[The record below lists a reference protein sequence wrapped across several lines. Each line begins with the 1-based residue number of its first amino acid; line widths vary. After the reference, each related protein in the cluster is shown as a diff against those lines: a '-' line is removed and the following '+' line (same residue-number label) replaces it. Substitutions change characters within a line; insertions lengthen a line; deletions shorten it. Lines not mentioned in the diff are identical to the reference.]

1 MNYTN
6 KNTVLML
13 VVAVFFVTLSQ
24 SDQNIPQPT
33 SWSIENKIKKIK
45 SHVFVLASDSL
56 EGREVGTNGELL
68 AADYISN
75 YFKQINIAPLKD
87 SSHYQEF
94 S

>member
-1 MNYTN
+1 MNYIN
-6 KNTVLML
+6 KNTVLIL
-13 VVAVFFVTLSQ
+13 VVAVFFVTFSQ
-24 SDQNIPQPT
+24 GDQNTPPPT

-75 YFKQINIAPLKD
+75 YFKKRCK
-87 SSHYQEF
+87 SY
-94 S
+94 

>member
-1 MNYTN
+1 MNYIN

-24 SDQNIPQPT
+24 SDKNIPQPT

-56 EGREVGTNGELL
+56 EGREVGNGWVQGCQCLSEEQGGGFHKVE
-68 AADYISN
+68 Y
-75 YFKQINIAPLKD
+75 
-87 SSHYQEF
+87 
-94 S
+94 